1 MVTSGEIEYAIDK
14 LDAVDL
20 PGLRKRTRIGMGP
33 CQGALCAYRAAGFFP
48 ENAVTSGK
56 NTTAMIR
63 EYLEERFRGVKPV
76 LWGDALKEMEFTCW
90 LYRDLMGLGPDDED
104 AR

>member
-1 MVTSGEIEYAIDK
+1 
-14 LDAVDL
+14 
-20 PGLRKRTRIGMGP
+20 MGP
-33 CQGALCAYRAAGFFP
+33 CQGALCAYRAAGFFAD
-48 ENAVTSGK
+48 NSGTPGK
-56 NTTAMIR
+56 DAEAMIR

-90 LYRDLMGLGPDDED
+90 LYRGLLGLGPEEED